1 MSASASVWSVDGLC
15 FRHPDAVRDTLSH
28 VTLDIVSH
36 EITALLGPNG
46 TGKST
51 LLQLLLGVLRPAAG
65 TVQFRGKPLAA
76 YARRDLAL
84 QIGVVPQA
92 EVEPMFTVRDVV
104 AMGRY
109 PHLGPWQRE
118 RLEDQRAVDRAMAR
132 CDVAAFADRWVS
144 TLSGGERQRVRVARA
159 LAQEASVLV
168 LDEPTTFL
176 DIRHEMTTFE
186 LLHQL
191 RSEGVTVVL
200 ATHNLNL
207 AARYADRVIM
217 LHDGRIS
224 ATGSPCDVLTAS
236 RVGAVYD
243 WPVEIVPHLSG
254 APQVVPRGAMATA
267 RASA

>member
-1 MSASASVWSVDGLC
+1 MTIAVPNVWSLRDLR
-15 FRHPDAVRDTLSH
+15 FRHAGAERDTLSN
-28 VTLDIVSH
+28 LSL
-36 EITALLGPNG
+36 EISCGKLTALLGPNG

-51 LLQLLLGVLRPAAG
+51 LLQLLLGVLRPASG
-65 TVQFRGKPLAA
+65 EVLFRNRAI
-76 YARRDLAL
+76 RDYTRKELAL
-84 QIGVVPQA
+84 AIGVVPQG

-118 RLEDQRAVDRAMAR
+118 RAEDQRAIERAMMR
-132 CDVAAFADRWVS
+132 CDVTKFADRWVS

-186 LLHQL
+186 LLHTL
-191 RSEGVTVVL
+191 RGEGVTIVL

-207 AARYADRVIM
+207 ASRYADSLVLMHEGQIAA
-217 LHDGRIS
+217 S
-224 ATGSPCDVLTAS
+224 GSPAEVLTS
-236 RVGAVYD
+236 TRVGHVYD
-243 WPVEIVPHLSG
+243 WPVDIVPHTNG
-254 APQVVPRGAMATA
+254 APQVVPSGMV
-267 RASA
+267 RA